1 MLKDYKTKDEPKQ
14 YPQKLRCERDCVLPG
29 LGEWKVGE
37 LIVDSAL
44 IKKLFKHPFF
54 KVTEE

>member
-1 MLKDYKTKDEPKQ
+1 MLKDYRTKDEPMRFPSKI
-14 YPQKLRCERDCVLPG
+14 RCERDCVLPG
-29 LGEWKVGE
+29 LGEWRAGE
-37 LIVDSAL
+37 LIADVSL